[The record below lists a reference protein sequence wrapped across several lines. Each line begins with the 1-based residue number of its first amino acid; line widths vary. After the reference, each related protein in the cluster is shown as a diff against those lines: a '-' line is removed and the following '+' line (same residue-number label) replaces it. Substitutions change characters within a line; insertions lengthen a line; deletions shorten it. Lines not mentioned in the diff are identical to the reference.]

1 MINDDFLWVEKYRP
15 HTVADTILP
24 NNLKAV
30 FQAFVD
36 QKNIPTLLLTGP
48 SGVGKTTIARA
59 MLDEL
64 DCDYILINGSLEGRL
79 IDTLRTKIVD
89 YASTVSFSGGR
100 KYVIVD
106 EADYM
111 NAQSVQP
118 ALRNF
123 IEEFSSNCGFI
134 LTVNYKSKL
143 LPAIISRCSVVEFN
157 IPKSEAERMCKEFFT
172 RAKGILKKEGVSF
185 DPPVVAEV
193 IKRFYPDWRR
203 ILNELQKY
211 SATGKI
217 DSGILH
223 DVKEVA
229 IKELCELMKN
239 KDFKSLRKWVSDNS
253 DMDPVF
259 LFSSFFDH
267 ANGHMKNSGE
277 TAKLVL
283 LLAKYQ
289 YQVPFVANQEINT
302 MAFFVEVMMECDF
315 V

>member
-1 MINDDFLWVEKYRP
+1 M
-15 HTVADTILP
+15 
-24 NNLKAV
+24 
-30 FQAFVD
+30 
-36 QKNIPTLLLTGP
+36 
-48 SGVGKTTIARA
+48 
-59 MLDEL
+59 
-64 DCDYILINGSLEGRL
+64 INGSLEGRL
-79 IDTLRTKIVD
+79 IDTLRTTIVD

-100 KYVIVD
+100 KYIIID

-134 LTVNYKSKL
+134 LTCNYKSKL
-143 LPAIISRCSVVEFN
+143 IPAIHSRCSVVDFK
-157 IPKSEAERMCKEFFT
+157 IPKVEAERMCKEFFVK
-172 RAKGILKKEGVSF
+172 AKNILEREGISY

-211 SATGKI
+211 SASGTV

-229 IKELCELMKN
+229 LNEVCALMK
-239 KDFKSLRKWVSDNS
+239 KRDFKSIRKWVNDNS
-253 DMDPVF
+253 DVDPTY
-259 LFSSFFDH
+259 LFSSFYDH
-267 ANGHMKNSGE
+267 ANGHFKTPGDV
-277 TAKLVL
+277 AKLIL

-289 YQVPFVANQEINT
+289 YQSPFVSNQEINT
-302 MAFFVEVMMECDF
+302 MAFLVEVMAECDF
-315 V
+315 NE